1 MHHQRLF
8 GLGHAILHCSW
19 FINTLLLLQCLDH
32 FGMLRKMLL
41 LLEGV
46 GLALAQLLMD
56 GAADGA
62 VSGELLS
69 NCTLR

>member
-1 MHHQRLF
+1 MVSLRF
-8 GLGHAILHCSW
+8 NI
-19 FINTLLLLQCLDH
+19 LQCH
-32 FGMLRKMLL
+32 GHVGMFRKMLL

-46 GLALAQLLMD
+46 VLALAQLLMD

-62 VSGELLS
+62 FSGELLS